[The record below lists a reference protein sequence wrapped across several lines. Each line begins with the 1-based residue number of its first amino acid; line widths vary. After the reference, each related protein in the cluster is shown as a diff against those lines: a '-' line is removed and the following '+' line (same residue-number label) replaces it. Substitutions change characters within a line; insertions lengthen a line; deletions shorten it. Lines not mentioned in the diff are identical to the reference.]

1 MNVKKDGTTMTKS
14 DLVEALHER
23 VGFSRK
29 RSAEVVGLILE
40 LIKEALEQGEKVKI
54 SGFGNFEVRQKAAR
68 RGRNP
73 QTGESITIRERRVL
87 TFKPSQVLKERLNNG

>member
-1 MNVKKDGTTMTKS
+1 MTKS
-14 DLVEALHER
+14 DLVEALHGR

-40 LIKEALEQGEKVKI
+40 LIKEALERGEKVKI
-54 SGFGNFEVRQKAAR
+54 SGFGNFEVREKAAR

-73 QTGESITIRERRVL
+73 QTGETITITERRVL
-87 TFKPSQVLKERLNNG
+87 TFKPSQVLKERLNHRR